1 MAKIFEVRYKTPTH
15 KNKDGET
22 IIVSH
27 QHATEHF
34 AKIDAKAISKEH
46 GRSLLG
52 EMDYE
57 ANTLFRVCEYAG
69 GVQGRWE
76 NRNNGPTI
84 PCKVLLTVEDTKQD
98 EPTGIEAQP
107 KTDLSDEEKAEKKA
121 LLAKIREQQNAK
133 AAKPERTTKEKNT
146 SSAATDKYEKLISKG
161 FDSKLAECICTA
173 NLHIDSPNYNVLVAM
188 WKQPISDPALF
199 GLDVKGLNALMIKL
213 RALLVSNSTGK
224 SIVTSGGAK
233 NLTYRLVDFK
243 LEIEEDEVA

>member
-1 MAKIFEVRYKTPTH
+1 MAKIFEVRYKR
-15 KNKDGET
+15 NNE
-22 IIVSH
+22 IVSH

-57 ANTLFRVCEYAG
+57 ANTLFRVCEFAG

-107 KTDLSDEEKAEKKA
+107 KTEISDEEKAEKKA
-121 LLAKIREQQNAK
+121 LLAKIREQQDQK
-133 AAKPERTTKEKNT
+133 SSKPERKTKEKDSST
-146 SSAATDKYEKLISKG
+146 SNNSDKYEKLIARG
-161 FDSKLAECICTA
+161 YVDGLAKCICAA
-173 NLHIDSPNYNVLVAM
+173 NLHIDSPNYNVLVAL
-188 WKQPISDPALF
+188 WNGYVSDPSVF
-199 GLDVKGLNALMIKL
+199 GLDVKGLNALMVKL
-213 RALLVSNSTGK
+213 RALLVSNNTGK

-243 LEIEEDEVA
+243 LEIQEDEVA